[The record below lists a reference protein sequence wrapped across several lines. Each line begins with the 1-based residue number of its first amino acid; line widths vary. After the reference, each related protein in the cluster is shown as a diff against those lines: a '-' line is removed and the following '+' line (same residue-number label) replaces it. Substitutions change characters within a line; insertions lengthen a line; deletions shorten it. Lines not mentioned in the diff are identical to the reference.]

1 MQERQVQ
8 SPVQEDSLVKKMV
21 VQSSILA
28 GEIPWTEESD
38 GATVHGVA
46 KNGESLSDWAH
57 HRGGDET
64 IAQKMSERTRKGKT
78 AQQVYG
84 ASWDDWSYVE
94 ATVNMLSSG
103 GTGVEKAES
112 WV

>member
-1 MQERQVQ
+1 MWIR
-8 SPVQEDSLVKKMV
+8 SLGREDPLVEEMATY
-21 VQSSILA
+21 SRTLA